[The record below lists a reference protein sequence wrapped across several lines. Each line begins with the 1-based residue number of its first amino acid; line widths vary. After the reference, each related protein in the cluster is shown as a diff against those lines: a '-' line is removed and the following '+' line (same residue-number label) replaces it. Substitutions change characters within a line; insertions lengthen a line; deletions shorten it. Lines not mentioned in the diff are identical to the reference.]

1 MALVP
6 SGAGVYSA
14 SSPLLTGEHTY
25 KEGTRDGMKNI
36 KRLSSSRVHSP
47 SSGME
52 LRAQLSP
59 SWGTQQ
65 HEAI

>member
-1 MALVP
+1 MVSVP
-6 SGAGVYSA
+6 LGAGVHFA
-14 SSPLLTGEHTY
+14 SFPLLTDGHTY
-25 KEGTRDGMKNI
+25 KEGTRDGVKNI
-36 KRLSSSRVHSP
+36 KRPSSSQVHSP

-52 LRAQLSP
+52 LRAHLSP